1 MSPPLW
7 VARLRNEGCEG
18 WVVIHTWS
26 GMRVGVRFGHTEALH
41 VADCLNRDLPSL
53 DIKDATEHHAQ
64 LLRSILGAA
73 MALRPDRE
81 LDQYLCTITVR
92 IPVWAKDAESARTL
106 LQEMLE
112 NDEVYSYVDEFEPVL
127 EVTELQAQDGGFNP
141 PAYAVT
147 PSGLEEVDRLPYV
160 PVKRSGL

>member
-1 MSPPLW
+1 
-7 VARLRNEGCEG
+7 
-18 WVVIHTWS
+18 
-26 GMRVGVRFGHTEALH
+26 
-41 VADCLNRDLPSL
+41 
-53 DIKDATEHHAQ
+53 
-64 LLRSILGAA
+64 
-73 MALRPDRE
+73 MALRPNRE
-81 LDQYLCTITVR
+81 LDQYMCTITMR

-127 EVTELQAQDGGFNP
+127 EVTELQGKNSDFNP

-147 PSGLEEVDRLPYV
+147 SSGLEEVDRLPYV